1 MNQFLKIKSIIII
14 VLISLTGLAGS
25 CAKEPVEPTEN
36 GYEIGHLSKPAVYAG
51 IPLLTFDMAKYRST
65 EMSSEYVVRSSPSVI
80 SSMSIARNGYN
91 SALIIEY
98 EGMESNDDYLE
109 YVVSVF
115 EKIPDDQIVPREL
128 TSQVIGV
135 SFRAVS
141 PEAGTEISLQVLD
154 PAGNPISSG
163 MFSIER
169 DSMKTYTL
177 DFNPGDI
184 KKLLFRIDLVEQSN
198 EIPLVNRFIID
209 DIYLV
214 SNLHEEFVPPADDEQ
229 FLAWLKE
236 CSIRYFRWNYRE
248 VGTDMGI
255 VLESAGDNTKVSLS
269 GLGYALANFILAD
282 MDGILTA
289 ADAESKVL
297 SVLKWLKAQN
307 WFDGSHGWHGF
318 PKHYFNREGTY
329 YSSDISTIDWAMC
342 AAGIRVA
349 RQYFSENTEIV
360 SIATELLNRADW
372 SLAVGSDG
380 RIAMGFNES
389 DGTMNP
395 YRWGLAFSEET
406 ELVYLEAL
414 ASGKL
419 QPAILDNIIREKEQG
434 FYPSW
439 FGCGFTYNWLQLW
452 TGPVEPYRS
461 NSIAAYSADA
471 ETSADKF
478 GLDLIGLT
486 ACATIQDIT
495 DNGFINWGRYISNQ
509 GSTISGAS
517 ATEVIQISPAPYG
530 AALALPFIPD
540 KAIEALRV
548 YVNLG
553 YYHPLLG
560 LPDNIRLSNLPSG
573 LSPAPNW
580 NAFDINTGP
589 IALAI
594 EQSRENRIGALYQ
607 NDTAIQAKLPLL
619 IESFNF

>member
-1 MNQFLKIKSIIII
+1 
-14 VLISLTGLAGS
+14 
-25 CAKEPVEPTEN
+25 
-36 GYEIGHLSKPAVYAG
+36 
-51 IPLLTFDMAKYRST
+51 
-65 EMSSEYVVRSSPSVI
+65 
-80 SSMSIARNGYN
+80 
-91 SALIIEY
+91 
-98 EGMESNDDYLE
+98 
-109 YVVSVF
+109 
-115 EKIPDDQIVPREL
+115 
-128 TSQVIGV
+128 
-135 SFRAVS
+135 
-141 PEAGTEISLQVLD
+141 
-154 PAGNPISSG
+154 
-163 MFSIER
+163 
-169 DSMKTYTL
+169 
-177 DFNPGDI
+177 
-184 KKLLFRIDLVEQSN
+184 
-198 EIPLVNRFIID
+198 
-209 DIYLV
+209 
-214 SNLHEEFVPPADDEQ
+214 
-229 FLAWLKE
+229 
-236 CSIRYFRWNYRE
+236 

-307 WFDGSHGWHGF
+307 WFDGSHGWYGF
-318 PKHYFNREGTY
+318 PKHYFNKEGTY
-329 YSSDISTIDWAMC
+329 YSSDVSTIDWAMC

-452 TGPVEPYRS
+452 SGPVEPYRS

-486 ACATIQDIT
+486 ACATIQDIS

-509 GSTISGAS
+509 GSNISGAS

-540 KAIEALRV
+540 KAIEALRT
-548 YVNLG
+548 YVDLG

-607 NDTAIQAKLPLL
+607 KDTAIQAKLPLL